1 MSTTRFLLAVFVVV
15 FVCVWLHVTGRAVHK
30 WFSHFR
36 SISHLSWW
44 GEGGGKRLLRMR
56 RQGDAGGGDRSRE
69 EILTHQLFTCK
80 MVRPV
85 SWASCFFCSSEGYGC
100 CGRGKQRKNKHT
112 HEPLTHTHTLIYI
125 NVHTLRKAG
134 KREDK
139 VKSLLLS
146 MTVYYLFN
154 MFLRLLYCVT

>member
-1 MSTTRFLLAVFVVV
+1 MFVYMSTTRFLLAVFVVV

-69 EILTHQLFTCK
+69 ERGNLDS
-80 MVRPV
+80 PV
-85 SWASCFFCSSEGYGC
+85 
-100 CGRGKQRKNKHT
+100 
-112 HEPLTHTHTLIYI
+112 
-125 NVHTLRKAG
+125 
-134 KREDK
+134 
-139 VKSLLLS
+139 
-146 MTVYYLFN
+146 VYL
-154 MFLRLLYCVT
+154 